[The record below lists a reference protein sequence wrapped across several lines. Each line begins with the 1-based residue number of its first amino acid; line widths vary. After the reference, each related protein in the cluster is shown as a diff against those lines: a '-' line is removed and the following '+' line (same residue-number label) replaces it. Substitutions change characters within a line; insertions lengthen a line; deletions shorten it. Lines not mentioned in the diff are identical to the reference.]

1 MLKGFMQF
9 PFLILLY
16 QVFSVMLGLLVVVT
30 VCQQA
35 QNINAAKQIF
45 DNEIFFLSIRVCNK
59 KSML

>member
-45 DNEIFFLSIRVCNK
+45 DNEFFFLSIRVCNK